1 MAHSKTVTR
10 FAPSPTGMLH
20 VGGARTALFNWL
32 YARKTGGS
40 FRLRIE
46 DTDRSRSTP
55 EAREAIVSGLTWLG
69 LDWNGDAVS
78 QHARLESHR
87 EAAGKLLESGRAYRC
102 FSTPEE
108 IDAARKKAR
117 KENRPVLFASPWRN
131 ADPASCPDRP
141 FTVRLRSPATGIT
154 AIDDAVCGRVSW
166 QNETLD
172 DMIIVRSDGTPTYN
186 LAVVVDDREMGITH
200 VIRGDDHLS
209 NSARQKMVYDAF
221 GWKVPVFVHI
231 PLIHGEDGRK
241 LSKRSGD
248 LGLEHFRDLGIPPE
262 AMRNYLARLGW
273 SHGDDE
279 FFTTAQAI
287 DWFSL
292 DGLRK
297 SPARLDRKKLLN
309 LSRQHLAL
317 ADESVLARDI
327 TERSDLVPD
336 AGGGTELHARLVQ
349 AMPALRQ
356 GARTCVDL
364 AERARFMLT
373 GRPVPVS
380 ADAARHLDADGTE
393 LLHKLAAAITA
404 AEWSRAGLEA
414 ATGEF
419 CQQHQVKFGTLAQP
433 LRAALAGSTVTPS
446 VLDMMVILGRDESLG
461 RLRDA
466 SCGKPEKSQG

>member
-1 MAHSKTVTR
+1 MVHDKTVTR

-20 VGGARTALFNWL
+20 IGGARTALFNWL

-46 DTDRSRSTP
+46 DTDRARSTR
-55 EAREAIVSGLTWLG
+55 EAREAIASGLTWLG
-69 LDWNGDAVS
+69 LDWDGAAVS
-78 QHARLESHR
+78 QHANLEAHI
-87 EAAGKLLESGRAYRC
+87 AAANTLLDSGRAYRC

-108 IDAARKKAR
+108 IDAARAR
-117 KENRPVLFASPWRN
+117 ARALNRPVLFESPWRD
-131 ADPASCPDRP
+131 ADPDTWPDLP
-141 FTVRLRSPATGIT
+141 HTVRLRSPATGMT

-166 QNETLD
+166 KNETLD
-172 DMIIVRSDGTPTYN
+172 DMIILRSDGSPTYN
-186 LAVVVDDREMGITH
+186 FAVVVDDREMGVTH

-209 NSARQKMVYDAF
+209 NSARQKMVHDAF
-221 GWKVPVFVHI
+221 GWEVPVFAHI

-248 LGLEHFRDLGIPPE
+248 LGLEHYRDLGIPPE

-273 SHGDDE
+273 SHGNDE

-292 DGLRK
+292 EGLRK

-309 LSRQHLAL
+309 LSRQHLAV
-317 ADESVLARDI
+317 ADESELATDI
-327 TERSDLVPD
+327 ISRTGCLRV
-336 AGGGTELHARLVQ
+336 AGEDSALHAGLIQ
-349 AMPALRQ
+349 AMPVLRQ
-356 GARTCVDL
+356 GVRTCVDL
-364 AERARFMLT
+364 AEKARFLLV

-380 ADAARHLDADGTE
+380 REAARFLDADGG
-393 LLHKLAAAITA
+393 KLMGQLMPAVAT
-404 AEWSRAGLEA
+404 AEWSRPGLETVLA
-414 ATGEF
+414 EF
-419 CQQHQVKFGTLAQP
+419 CQQHGIKFGQLAQP

-446 VLDMMVILGRDESLG
+446 VLDMMVILGRDESLD

-466 SCGKPEKSQG
+466 SCR